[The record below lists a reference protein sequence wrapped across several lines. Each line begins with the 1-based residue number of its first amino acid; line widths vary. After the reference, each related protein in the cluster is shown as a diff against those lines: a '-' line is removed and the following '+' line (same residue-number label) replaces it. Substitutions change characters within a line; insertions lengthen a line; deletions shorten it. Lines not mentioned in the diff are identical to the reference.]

1 MEGRRVREKGKWRG
15 REGNIGR
22 EKRKVEERKRGGEGS
37 HKLCIWLC
45 SHFEIASSM
54 VELPAGSSEV
64 QGSGGPTDRGGGV
77 RRKRG
82 GSEEEEKGGG
92 GRKRREEGEEREEG
106 EMGEEREEGEK
117 GKLIKRRN
125 AVR

>member
-1 MEGRRVREKGKWRG
+1 
-15 REGNIGR
+15 
-22 EKRKVEERKRGGEGS
+22 
-37 HKLCIWLC
+37 
-45 SHFEIASSM
+45 M

-92 GRKRREEGEEREEG
+92 GEKLTSWEVMERGSEG
-106 EMGEEREEGEK
+106 
-117 GKLIKRRN
+117 
-125 AVR
+125 